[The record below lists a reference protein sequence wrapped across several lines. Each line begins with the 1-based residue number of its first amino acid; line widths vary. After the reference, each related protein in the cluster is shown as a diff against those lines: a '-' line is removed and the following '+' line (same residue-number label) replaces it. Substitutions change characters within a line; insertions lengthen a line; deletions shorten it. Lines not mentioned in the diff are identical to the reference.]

1 MIGKK
6 FTHILFALPL
16 FLLIPYLS
24 KPSIQYSPRTIN
36 VYLNGHK
43 IQIHTIEDTVNEALL
58 ANGIFVSNK
67 NFDIYPQLDTSLTDN
82 LNVLIQSNDHKFPKI
97 VKKIEH
103 KFITNNAM
111 LNFKTV
117 NIEDA
122 WLARGRARVAQSGK
136 IGKAINKY
144 KITLVN
150 GKVTDRKLT
159 STKTIIK
166 PVNRILKIGTG
177 SALFASRGSKASP
190 ASNRSSVKRQITVTA
205 TGYYKYVSGTG
216 ITATGRKATKGI
228 VAVDPR
234 FIPLGTKL
242 YIPGYG
248 YAIAADTGGAIK
260 GSKIDLC
267 FDTYREAIRYG
278 RRKIKISILR

>member
-16 FLLIPYLS
+16 FLLIPFFN
-24 KPSIQYSPRTIN
+24 KPSFQEYPKTVN

-43 IQIHTIEDTVNEALL
+43 IQIHTRKDTVNEALS

-67 NFDIYPQLDTSLTDN
+67 IFDIYPQLDSGLTNN
-82 LNVLIQSNDHKFPKI
+82 LNVLIQSNDHNFPKI
-97 VKKIEH
+97 VKKIEY
-103 KFITNNAM
+103 KFIDNNAI

-117 NIEDA
+117 NIDDA
-122 WLARGRARVAQSGK
+122 WLARGRTRVTQSGR
-136 IGKAINKY
+136 IGKAVNKY

-150 GKVTDRKLT
+150 GKVTERKLT
-159 STKTIIK
+159 STKIIVK
-166 PVNRILKIGTG
+166 PVNRILKTGTG

-190 ASNRSSVKRQITVTA
+190 ASNKSSAKRQITVTA

-234 FIPLGTKL
+234 FIPLGTRL

-260 GSKIDLC
+260 GAKIDLC